1 MKTLDERPFVPLVF
15 QDAPRETGL
24 TRGTSPLDSPTPLA
38 GRPRMGR
45 PRGDDSKERAAQFL
59 CLIADGKDPVAA
71 RKEARIDPDRA
82 LVIACESTFR
92 DVVRAIRE
100 EGGIVAAIVEPEDGK
115 LAA

>member
-1 MKTLDERPFVPLVF
+1 M
-15 QDAPRETGL
+15 
-24 TRGTSPLDSPTPLA
+24 SDSA
-38 GRPRMGR
+38 WGGKGRPKKGEA
-45 PRGDDSKERAAQFL
+45 ERRKAQFL

-82 LVIACESTFR
+82 LVIACESTFN

-100 EGGIVAAIVEPEDGK
+100 TGAVVAAIVEPEQDGK